1 MAVFGAWVLNCGL
14 LTLAG
19 TAAEGL
25 WWLQRELLTPNESF
39 FDSRKVE
46 GSPLVKV
53 PGYRRCRAEYRAAL
67 EGKPCLLPP
76 RPAGRASDSRDVQ
89 VEKTFTSRARVEL
102 NVSDV
107 FDQAV
112 TELLL
117 CLKGSQEANLGTT
130 KRAMPPRPRTASANP
145 RVRLFRQ
152 ILDQIAG
159 MTTETDF
166 GIMYHMCRGYLSS
179 RDLQS
184 AQTPELLF
192 RILKSKG
199 LLSEKNMSLLEALL
213 KKCKRDD
220 LLTILYKKKEELSEL
235 TIRLPPTKL
244 PGGLGFESGT
254 LLDRLHVSKKGTIRA
269 ANRDHL
275 CQYRSYLH
283 WEGTIAQNV
292 LSARTRIGL
301 RFDFRFRPVTAHS
314 YLCLSNRNRTVAF
327 EDSEDHYIRSPSV
340 CERFNGASYS
350 VLGDTPFPEVGKHYF
365 EVSVRD
371 SMSYSVGVA
380 LRMTPRDE
388 HLATNELSW
397 CLRHTHVDGSYV
409 TLHQGREHKRLWK
422 GVFPVRRLGVLV
434 DSDRG
439 LLIFQDAERKA
450 PLDTMYIRF
459 EQGYMQDST
468 PAVELF
474 HGTITV
480 HTGYS
485 VPKHLWNFT
494 DTDTSE
500 APAWWRWY
508 RNPSSMLSEPPYSPA
523 DIGMVT
529 PSPEGSR

>member
-1 MAVFGAWVLNCGL
+1 
-14 LTLAG
+14 
-19 TAAEGL
+19 
-25 WWLQRELLTPNESF
+25 
-39 FDSRKVE
+39 
-46 GSPLVKV
+46 
-53 PGYRRCRAEYRAAL
+53 
-67 EGKPCLLPP
+67 
-76 RPAGRASDSRDVQ
+76 
-89 VEKTFTSRARVEL
+89 
-102 NVSDV
+102 
-107 FDQAV
+107 
-112 TELLL
+112 
-117 CLKGSQEANLGTT
+117 
-130 KRAMPPRPRTASANP
+130 MPPRPRTASANP

-159 MTTETDF
+159 MTTDTDF

-244 PGGLGFESGT
+244 PG
-254 LLDRLHVSKKGTIRA
+254 
-269 ANRDHL
+269 
-275 CQYRSYLH
+275 
-283 WEGTIAQNV
+283 
-292 LSARTRIGL
+292 
-301 RFDFRFRPVTAHS
+301 FDFRFRPVTAHS
-314 YLCLSNRNRTVAF
+314 YLSLSNRNRTVAF
-327 EDSEDHYIRSPSV
+327 EDGEDHYIRSPSV

-350 VLGDTPFPEVGKHYF
+350 VLGDTPFPAVGKHYL
-365 EVSVRD
+365 EVSVRE

-388 HLATNELSW
+388 HLGSNELSW

-422 GVFPVRRLGVLV
+422 GVFPVRRLGVLM

-450 PLDTMYIRF
+450 PLDTMYVRF
-459 EQGYMQDST
+459 EQGYMQYWCACYPERLY

-474 HGTITV
+474 HGNITV

-485 VPKHLWNFT
+485 VPKHLWNFNE
-494 DTDTSE
+494 DTSQGE
-500 APAWWRWY
+500 SSTWWRWY

-529 PSPEGSR
+529 RSSEGSR